1 MLRSTAFDPYDRVE
15 LKQQDPSINFSDME
29 QLLAK
34 EMHRMK
40 IVDDQKKRQIQKIA
54 AESDEIKELQQKIKS
69 AMVNKERSAQ
79 ITEVQYRK

>member
-1 MLRSTAFDPYDRVE
+1 MLRSTAFDPFDRVE
-15 LKQQDPSINFSDME
+15 LKQQDPSINFPEME

-54 AESDEIKELQQKIKS
+54 AESDEIKELQQKVKS

-79 ITEVQYRK
+79 IAEVQYRK

>member
-15 LKQQDPSINFSDME
+15 LKQQDPSINFSEME

>member
-1 MLRSTAFDPYDRVE
+1 MLRSTAFDPFDRVE

-79 ITEVQYRK
+79 IAEVQYRK